1 MEHVFSIFSAVSAH
15 GGSQLCKPHGQRPV
29 EFQPCLMTLKPRL
42 WAACVLLP
50 APSERQEIRCVAC
63 SSNCRFLA
71 LACHSG
77 QVYLFHCDKGQ
88 LKPLALSIAGWLGP
102 DEVHALGFC
111 KAPSGLKATAGCEDL
126 LVLLASRLRLLD
138 VKDGSCI
145 ATLPSQAEARLMVV
159 LEDGRHAVLGGD
171 QLWLID
177 LWSSQQRSLG
187 GRCERLAAPSAA
199 FSGQGLRFAA
209 QDRELKLWLADSVAS
224 SKGPTTPSY
233 IYNFSSRGP
242 IQSSAVALAFEDDLV
257 VLVLQDRLLF
267 WTLGQSVEFGPVQIS
282 RAYGEPLGNLA
293 GGTLV
298 RSASTTSSLMHRDST
313 RMCSCPELSSLDAGG
328 SEPRLLLWSTSG
340 QVLQCLV
347 QTEEVVVL
355 GHLPMALLAGSGL
368 FGVAIWQ
375 CLSVQSWLIV
385 HEASYFLAAWAH
397 LACALSDPGA
407 VPRGAA
413 EVLAPEPP
421 EDENSTAIRWCK
433 HCQLA
438 KPPRAHHCSTCQ
450 RCIRKMDHHCMWMNN
465 CIGANNQKH
474 FLLFLTY
481 TSLHCLGVVPMTLGQ
496 QSLDIAESKQTMT
509 TTGFGIE
516 RTAQSLWCLF
526 ALHPPPG
533 EENPLYAAVSLGS
546 ILSLLLAGC
555 LGRYSMQLLNEQSLA
570 DSSMIG
576 AAAICLDFCVSETL
590 CAWRLDGRF
599 YAVVAQGGALHLC
612 VDSDLCTWRRCI
624 ELGALW
630 PSVVAAQRGSRLTL
644 SAVVPGANGPLWLM
658 SFAGPEVLALPLLL
672 DSGKEVPQ
680 EARLA
685 LPEGFGT
692 ASCALGLSSMIA
704 VGSSRGTLA
713 WWSTSDWKLLG
724 SSSPAHAAGVLHL
737 ARVWIRP
744 STDDSLVPEASLLA
758 ALDEMGKCRLVDLS
772 KGEALC
778 TIQAQMRD
786 LWIDQPL
793 RFIYDP
799 VGGWISAMNPQKVWT
814 WDITSG
820 VFAHSRK
827 LPGTE
832 ERKSSSLD
840 SVCWQAAEGSAS
852 TWQLGEVMLD
862 GPLWKLPVLLCAPQE
877 LLRREVAPC
886 REGPDVPYREGPKG
900 VE

>member
-355 GHLPMALLAGSGL
+355 GHLPM
-368 FGVAIWQ
+368 
-375 CLSVQSWLIV
+375 
-385 HEASYFLAAWAH
+385 
-397 LACALSDPGA
+397 
-407 VPRGAA
+407 
-413 EVLAPEPP
+413 
-421 EDENSTAIRWCK
+421 
-433 HCQLA
+433 
-438 KPPRAHHCSTCQ
+438 
-450 RCIRKMDHHCMWMNN
+450 
-465 CIGANNQKH
+465 
-474 FLLFLTY
+474 
-481 TSLHCLGVVPMTLGQ
+481 
-496 QSLDIAESKQTMT
+496 
-509 TTGFGIE
+509 
-516 RTAQSLWCLF
+516 
-526 ALHPPPG
+526 
-533 EENPLYAAVSLGS
+533 
-546 ILSLLLAGC
+546 
-555 LGRYSMQLLNEQSLA
+555 
-570 DSSMIG
+570 
-576 AAAICLDFCVSETL
+576 VSETL

-886 REGPDVPYREGPKG
+886 REGALAGPDVPYREGTDFVGSVINDFTEKQQFPSSHQHSLVMSGAFRPERCRMTMNKNH
-900 VE
+900 EHAALC